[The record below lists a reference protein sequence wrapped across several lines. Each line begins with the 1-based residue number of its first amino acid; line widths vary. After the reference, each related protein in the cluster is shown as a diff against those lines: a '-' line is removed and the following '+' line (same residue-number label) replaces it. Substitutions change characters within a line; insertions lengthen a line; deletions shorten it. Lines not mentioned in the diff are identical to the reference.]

1 MNNLSEQKFQDFLKK
16 ESKNLPSK
24 KGRIYSAQQTIRNNS
39 AYEKE
44 EKYNSQLEGKKS
56 IEKEMM
62 ELAKTLKRVIISMLE
77 NLNEK

>member
-1 MNNLSEQKFQDFLKK
+1 MLEISRLFEKRKQ
-16 ESKNLPSK
+16 NLPSK
-24 KGRIYSAQQTIRNNS
+24 KGKIYSAQQTIRNNS

-44 EKYNSQLEGKKS
+44 EKYNLQLEGKKS

-62 ELAKTLKRVIISMLE
+62 ELAKTLKRVIINMLE